1 VRWPWKRRAAPAA
14 RAEAEARARSAERE
28 VKRPLRRMREQNH
41 FAEALARLL
50 EGRP

>member
-1 VRWPWKRRAAPAA
+1 MRWPLRRRAAPAT
-14 RAEAEARARSAERE
+14 RAEAEARARSVERE
-28 VKRPLRRMREQNH
+28 VKRPLRKMRQENH